1 MNRNHLDVESI
12 DAVVLLV
19 ALASTWAMTGLIWVI
34 QLVHYPI
41 FDSIDPGEA
50 NQGWMQFA
58 NRHTSSI
65 SLVVGPLMLAE
76 GITGLWLVVAPPADT
91 SRLLPLIA
99 LGLMAVA
106 YGVTAFVSA
115 PLHGQMSQRFD
126 ARLHHRLVTTNWIRT
141 AAWTSR
147 ACVLGA
153 LAYVAIT

>member
-1 MNRNHLDVESI
+1 
-12 DAVVLLV
+12 
-19 ALASTWAMTGLIWVI
+19 MTGLIWVI

-41 FDSIDPGEA
+41 FDSIDPGED
-50 NQGWMQFA
+50 NRSWMQFA
-58 NRHTSSI
+58 YRHTNSI
-65 SLVVGPLMLAE
+65 SIVVGPLMLTE
-76 GITGLWLVVAPPADT
+76 GITGLLLVVAPPADT
-91 SRLLPLIA
+91 SRLLPFVA

-147 ACVLGA
+147 ACVLSA
-153 LAYVAIT
+153 MAYVAIT

>member
-1 MNRNHLDVESI
+1 
-12 DAVVLLV
+12 
-19 ALASTWAMTGLIWVI
+19 MTGLIWVI

-41 FDSIDPGEA
+41 FDSIDPGED

-76 GITGLWLVVAPPADT
+76 GLTGLWLAVTPTPAGA
-91 SRLLPLIA
+91 SRVLPIIA

-147 ACVLGA
+147 ACVLAA
-153 LAYVAIT
+153 LAYVAVT